1 MIALRRGAIEVIHED
16 YMDGN
21 HITNVVTLL
30 LTPLSNRCIRSSSQE
45 EEKLDL
51 LCMMYCTVSLCKIM
65 TDNRVLL

>member
-21 HITNVVTLL
+21 HVTNMVTLL
-30 LTPLSNRCIRSSSQE
+30 ITLLSYRCIRGSSQE

-51 LCMMYCTVSLCKIM
+51 LCMMLHYHYTKL
-65 TDNRVLL
+65 